1 MKKIILA
8 TMVVLLELILTTAK
22 AVELATTPDD
32 DLASSIT
39 LWNVDRNKLE
49 DALAR
54 GANPNIW
61 ICLGVKSYAST
72 NKSCSQ
78 YNEYESPLWA
88 IATSNINEDQKPD
101 LIRHLTSKGAT
112 TEKRRINAKDGKEE
126 GGLGDLLDKGL
137 SLKLLGGVWSP
148 NEKRTDRATTIK
160 ALIDAGYK
168 IEDWEL
174 QKEFRYHSHLK
185 HIDQLD
191 MLQQVA
197 TILGKEQVLNAAL
210 AQETKKK
217 EDAEKQAAILREQGA
232 KEEAIKHK
240 YALEQVKQ
248 VGQKICRI
256 YSGTTFQT
264 VSYGSTTARVN
275 EKNRTFKISGFTE
288 NTSKNKLQ
296 IRIGGIMA
304 FEGSAPVGNI
314 DKLEGDII
322 LQNGS
327 VIWDDAGNW
336 NPC

>member
-22 AVELATTPDD
+22 AVELPTTPDD

-39 LWNVDRNKLE
+39 LAYVDKNKLE
-49 DALAR
+49 DALTR
-54 GANPNIW
+54 GANPNVW
-61 ICLGVKSYAST
+61 LCRVQTKSYVST
-72 NKSCSQ
+72 NKNCSQ
-78 YNEYESPLWA
+78 YNVYLSPLWA
-88 IATSNINEDQKPD
+88 IASGYIDEDQKPD
-101 LIRHLTSKGAT
+101 LIRLLASKGAT
-112 TEKRRINAKDGKEE
+112 AEKMQINAKDGKEAK
-126 GGLGDLLDKGL
+126 GDLLGT
-137 SLKLLGGVWSP
+137 LLMVMGA
-148 NEKRTDRATTIK
+148 NDKRTDKATTIK

-168 IEDWEL
+168 IGDLEL
-174 QKEFRYHSHLK
+174 QQEFRQFSHL
-185 HIDQLD
+185 HQTYQLD
-191 MLQQVA
+191 LLQQIA

-248 VGQKICRI
+248 IGQKICRI

-304 FEGSAPVGNI
+304 FEGSAPVGNV

>member
-1 MKKIILA
+1 MKKIVMA
-8 TMVVLLELILTTAK
+8 TVVALLGLTITAVK
-22 AVELATTPDD
+22 AVELPTTPDD

-39 LWNVDRNKLE
+39 LWNIDRNKLE

-61 ICLGVKSYAST
+61 ICLGEKSYVST
-72 NKSCSQ
+72 NKNCSQ
-78 YNEYESPLWA
+78 YNWYQSPLWA
-88 IATSNINEDQKPD
+88 IAGSYINENQKPD
-101 LIRHLTSKGAT
+101 LIRLLASKGAT
-112 TEKRRINAKDGKEE
+112 TEKRYINAKNGKEW
-126 GGLGDLLDKGL
+126 GGLAQLVGGG
-137 SLKLLGGVWSP
+137 SLP
-148 NEKRTDRATTIK
+148 NEKRTDKATTIK

-168 IEDWEL
+168 IEDLEL
-174 QKEFRYHSHLK
+174 QQEFRQWSHVSNAQK
-185 HIDQLD
+185 LD
-191 MLQQVA
+191 VLQQIA

-210 AQETKKK
+210 VQETKKK
-217 EDAEKQAAILREQGA
+217 EDAEKQAAILSKQSA

-248 VGQKICRI
+248 IGQKICRI

-264 VSYGSTTARVN
+264 VSYGSTAARVN

>member
-1 MKKIILA
+1 MKRIVMA
-8 TMVVLLELILTTAK
+8 TVVALLGLTITTVK

-39 LWNVDRNKLE
+39 LGYVDKNKLE
-49 DALAR
+49 DALTR
-54 GANPNIW
+54 GANPNVW
-61 ICLGVKSYAST
+61 LCRVRTKSYIST
-72 NKSCSQ
+72 NKNCSQ
-78 YNEYESPLWA
+78 YNEYLSPLWA
-88 IATSNINEDQKPD
+88 IASGYIDEDQKPD
-101 LIRHLTSKGAT
+101 LIRLLASKGAT
-112 TEKRRINAKDGKEE
+112 AEKRRINAKDGKEL
-126 GGLGDLLDKGL
+126 GGL
-137 SLKLLGGVWSP
+137 SELLGFNMR
-148 NEKRTDRATTIK
+148 NEKRTDKATTIK

-174 QKEFRYHSHLK
+174 QQEFRQFSHL
-185 HIDQLD
+185 HQNYQLD
-191 MLQQVA
+191 VLHQVA
-197 TILGKEQVLNAAL
+197 TLLGKEQVLNAAL

-248 VGQKICRI
+248 IGQKICRI

-304 FEGSAPVGNI
+304 FEGYAPVGNI

-327 VIWDDAGNW
+327 VIWDEAGNW

>member
-1 MKKIILA
+1 MKKIVMA
-8 TMVVLLELILTTAK
+8 TVVVLLGLTITAVK

-39 LWNVDRNKLE
+39 LGYVDKNKLE
-49 DALAR
+49 DALTR
-54 GANPNIW
+54 GANPNVW
-61 ICLGVKSYAST
+61 LCRAQTKSYVST
-72 NKSCSQ
+72 NKNCSQ
-78 YNEYESPLWA
+78 YNWYLSPLWA
-88 IATSNINEDQKPD
+88 IASGYIDEDQKPD
-101 LIRHLTSKGAT
+101 LIRLLASKGAT
-112 TEKRRINAKDGKEE
+112 TERRRFNPKDGKEL
-126 GGLGDLLDKGL
+126 GGL
-137 SLKLLGGVWSP
+137 SELLGFNMR
-148 NEKRTDRATTIK
+148 NEKRTDKATTIK

-174 QKEFRYHSHLK
+174 QQEFRQFSHL
-185 HIDQLD
+185 HLNYQLD
-191 MLQQVA
+191 VLHQVA
-197 TILGKEQVLNAAL
+197 TLLGKEQVLNAAL

-248 VGQKICRI
+248 IGQKICRT

-275 EKNRTFKISGFTE
+275 EKNRTFKVSGFTE
-288 NTSKNKLQ
+288 NASKNKLQ

-304 FEGSAPVGNI
+304 FEGYVPVGNI
-314 DKLEGDII
+314 DKLDGDII